1 MVKQI
6 NKIERI
12 GFSKDKMISF
22 LHVMQINTNNLLTL
36 QKAFMD
42 KQQELFHMKGKFRHV
57 SRTLKLL
64 ARACGR
70 TDLLMS
76 EEELDQQI
84 KRKEN

>member
-6 NKIERI
+6 DKRI
-12 GFSKDKMISF
+12 GFSKDQMISF
-22 LHVMQINTNNLLTL
+22 LHVMQINTDRLLTL

-42 KQQELFHMKGKFRHV
+42 KQQELFHMKWKFRHV
-57 SRTLKLL
+57 SRTLRLL
-64 ARACGR
+64 AKACGR

-84 KRKEN
+84 RRKEN